1 MIQCPAGL
9 VFNPKVGICT
19 WADEAKR
26 EGCGTKELFNF
37 NCPKVNETFGLTH
50 PRYSDPDD
58 CQYFYVC
65 INGDTPRRSGCK
77 LGQVFDDGAKRCR
90 WAREVPECADFYK
103 DQLTDEELDRLE
115 HPPTTRPTKKKKGST
130 ASSRRRPSKAPRR
143 PVVEEDVEEEVEE

>member
-1 MIQCPAGL
+1 MIECPAGL

-26 EGCGTKELFNF
+26 VGCGTKDVFNF

-50 PRYSDPDD
+50 PRYADPDD

-65 INGDTPRRSGCK
+65 INGDIPRRNGCK
-77 LGQVFDDGAKRCR
+77 LGQVFDEVGKNCK

-103 DQLTDEELDRLE
+103 GQLTDQQLE
-115 HPPTTRPTKKKKGST
+115 DLENPPTPRPKNKKKGTTSG
-130 ASSRRRPSKAPRR
+130 RRRPSKAPRR
-143 PVVEEDVEEEVEE
+143 PVVEEEEEEVEE